1 MIRTGGV
8 SPFNSCVCAGITV
21 SAVIDWLDGL
31 TSAGWQPVTSSDTM
45 AMVRAGEIRFIIIIL
60 IKKAA
65 LYGLYKLPLFVHL
78 LVYEGKYR
86 N

>member
-1 MIRTGGV
+1 
-8 SPFNSCVCAGITV
+8 
-21 SAVIDWLDGL
+21 
-31 TSAGWQPVTSSDTM
+31 M